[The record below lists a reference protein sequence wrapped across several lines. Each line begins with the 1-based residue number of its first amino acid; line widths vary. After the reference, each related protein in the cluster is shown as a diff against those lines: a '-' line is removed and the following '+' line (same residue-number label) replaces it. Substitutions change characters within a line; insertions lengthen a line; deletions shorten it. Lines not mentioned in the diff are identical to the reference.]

1 MIYNKKRTLIT
12 NLNVIMKRRENQNV
26 LFQILYTRHGK
37 CGKNRIYTKNWES
50 GYWV

>member
-37 CGKNRIYTKNWES
+37 CRKNRIYTKNWES